1 MSTDGMVQVSF
12 PLVNLPTS
20 TTYATIGLIE
30 AETHRRCI
38 VGARR
43 HDITGWDRA
52 QIAQRCWAAGP
63 RDGTRQRLAQ
73 AYQITRRTIY
83 NIEQK
88 ARKVLPE
95 ALRPGPHGPIS
106 WSHTVQVTRDHLIR
120 SVLVLY
126 ESGVS
131 ERDTQYCLQQML
143 GSRPSLGWVCERLGE
158 LAKQATQV
166 NAQWRPSIGEG
177 LAGDEIYS
185 HGRPNL
191 LVVGNDSLFIYA
203 LTRQPSRDGDT
214 WACVL
219 WDTPDTDQFA
229 RDGGTGL
236 AAGAKMAEKPDQLDW
251 WHVLRDMWRID
262 SSLERRAYSALSELI
277 DRVVKFDR
285 AHTTKRLE
293 QHLAKWEKL
302 DQKAEQ
308 AMTAY
313 DTFHPLARQV
323 DDLFAMIELRTG
335 QLRDPQEIANRLWAL
350 GKQIHDLG
358 GRVCKA
364 LGTTLS
370 NQADTLCAYLPRLA
384 QALAPLQ
391 THWGVKA
398 IAALCRLWQVEED
411 LRRKRL
417 GWREK
422 CALNDI
428 WNNSLDMAA
437 SLLEDELFAA
447 WDALETILG
456 KNWRGSNAAEC
467 VNSLLRPHM
476 NAHKYTDQNALEL
489 LRFLHNVHIF
499 QRGKR
504 TGSSPAQLVGIELP
518 EDPFTLLGLLPLQ
531 TRSGQNAR
539 PTRVNNTALE
549 TIPLDWPQPVTP
561 SDRSNSIDVCLL
573 SFLIISL
580 QTMVTAGES

>member
-1 MSTDGMVQVSF
+1 
-12 PLVNLPTS
+12 
-20 TTYATIGLIE
+20 
-30 AETHRRCI
+30 
-38 VGARR
+38 
-43 HDITGWDRA
+43 
-52 QIAQRCWAAGP
+52 
-63 RDGTRQRLAQ
+63 
-73 AYQITRRTIY
+73 
-83 NIEQK
+83 
-88 ARKVLPE
+88 
-95 ALRPGPHGPIS
+95 
-106 WSHTVQVTRDHLIR
+106 LIR

-131 ERDTQYCLQQML
+131 ERDTQYCLRQML
-143 GSRPSLGWVCERLGE
+143 GVHPALGWVSERLGE
-158 LAKQATQV
+158 LARQAAQV
-166 NAQWRPSIGEG
+166 NAQWMPSIGEG

-236 AAGAKMAEKPDQLDW
+236 AAGAKMAEKPDQMDW
-251 WHVLRDMWRID
+251 WHVLRDLWRID
-262 SSLERRAYSALSELI
+262 SSLERRAYSALNELV
-277 DRVVKFDR
+277 DREVKFDR

-308 AMTAY
+308 AMDAY
-313 DTFHPLARQV
+313 DTFHALTRQV
-323 DDLFAMIELRTG
+323 DDLFAMIEWRTG
-335 QLRDPQEIANRLWAL
+335 QLRDPQEIAKRLRAL
-350 GKQIHDLG
+350 GKQIHALG
-358 GRVCKA
+358 GRARKA

-391 THWGVKA
+391 ALCGVEA
-398 IAALCRLWQVEED
+398 IAASCRIWQVEQD

-417 GWREK
+417 GLREK
-422 CALNDI
+422 RALNGI
-428 WNNSLDMAA
+428 WNDSLDMAT
-437 SLLEDELFAA
+437 SLLGDEFFAA
-447 WDALETILG
+447 WDALEAILG

-476 NAHKYTDQNALEL
+476 NARKYTDQNALDL

-504 TGSSPAQLVGIELP
+504 AASSPAQLVGIELP
-518 EDPFTLLGLLPLQ
+518 EDPFTLLGLPPLQ
-531 TRSGQNAR
+531 THPKQIARS
-539 PTRVNNTALE
+539 TRANKTASKVIL
-549 TIPLDWPQPVTP
+549 LDGPQPVTS
-561 SDRSNSIDVCLL
+561 SDGSNSIDACLL
-573 SFLIISL
+573 LFLIMSL
-580 QTMVTAGES
+580 QMMVIARESQWETNFPEF

>member
-1 MSTDGMVQVSF
+1 MVQVSF
-12 PLVNLPTS
+12 PLTNLPTS
-20 TTYATIGLIE
+20 TIYVTIGLIE
-30 AETHRRCI
+30 TETHKGCI

-43 HDITGWDRA
+43 DDITGWERA
-52 QIAQRCWAAGP
+52 QIAWQCWAAGP

-73 AYQITRRTIY
+73 ANQITRRTIY

-88 ARKVLPE
+88 AREVLPE
-95 ALRPGPHGPIS
+95 ALEPGPHGPTLRCS
-106 WSHTVQVTRDHLIR
+106 TVEVTREHLIR

-143 GSRPSLGWVCERLGE
+143 GVQPALGWVSERLGE
-158 LAKQATQV
+158 LARQATQV
-166 NAQWRPSIGEG
+166 NTQWRPSIGES

-185 HGRPNL
+185 QGHPNL

-236 AAGAKMAEKPDQLDW
+236 AAGAKMADKPDQLDW
-251 WHVLRDMWRID
+251 WHVLRDLWRID
-262 SSLERRAYSALSELI
+262 SSLERRAYGALSELF
-277 DRVVKFDR
+277 DREVKFEQ

-302 DQKAEQ
+302 NQKAEQ

-335 QLRDPQEIANRLWAL
+335 QLRDPQEIANRLRVL
-350 GKQIHDLG
+350 GKQVHTLG
-358 GRVCKA
+358 GRACKA
-364 LGTTLS
+364 LGITLS

-391 THWGVKA
+391 TRWDVKA

-417 GWREK
+417 SLREK
-422 CALNDI
+422 CALNSI
-428 WNNSLDMAA
+428 WDDSLDTAA
-437 SLLEDELFAA
+437 SLLRDDFFAV
-447 WDALETILG
+447 WDALEAILG
-456 KNWRGSNAAEC
+456 QNWRGSNAAEC

-476 NAHKYTDQNALEL
+476 NARKYTDQNALEL

-504 TGSSPAQLVGIELP
+504 ADSSPAQLVGIELP
-518 EDPFTLLGLLPLQ
+518 EDPFTLLGLPPWQ

-539 PTRVNNTALE
+539 PTRANKTALE
-549 TIPLDWPQPVTP
+549 AIPLDCPQPVTP
-561 SDRSNSIDVCLL
+561 FDSSNSIDVCLL
-573 SFLIISL
+573 LFLIISL
-580 QTMVTAGES
+580 QTMVIAGES